1 VTLPNCQDGY
11 EPKSAA
17 PFVAHLLIL
26 PIGKF
31 HYLLTVILSEVV
43 VREADDN
50 AVEVEALS
58 GRLSPLPK
66 SRAQPTEL
74 ASRNSPRAA
83 CILGMPFQA
92 SGHASIAGVLR
103 LRTRGLG

>member
-1 VTLPNCQDGY
+1 MTLPNCQDGY

-66 SRAQPTEL
+66 S
-74 ASRNSPRAA
+74 
-83 CILGMPFQA
+83 
-92 SGHASIAGVLR
+92 
-103 LRTRGLG
+103 